1 MSNQMNAQAQTTK
14 SELSTL
20 AELTSL
26 PARMNNPCI
35 RNWKADGGRVYGYM
49 CTYIPEEIL
58 YTSKGRILPIRAGA
72 AGCENTDEADV
83 YLHKFICSYSRCL
96 LQLGLTG
103 EYDFLDGLVFMNGC
117 DQLRRVF
124 EIWRD
129 KAPTRF
135 LGMVSVPHTVEGTE
149 RFEWYVEEL
158 KRLSEQIATAYAF
171 IPSDDELKQSI
182 QIYNRYRELMG
193 EVYRLRTQEHPPLTG
208 TEAMGLSNAAFT
220 MPKALFNEKL
230 ERVLQELTGRK
241 GFESYRA
248 RLMVAG
254 SYMDDSNLIELIE
267 STGAL
272 VVTDN
277 LCFGRRHIEGMVDE
291 SEDPFTAIAKR
302 YFYHNPCPRMMQS
315 YRERLAYTTQV
326 AQEANVDG
334 VIFTK
339 IPFCDNHGVE
349 SQMEAADLEK
359 IGLPSLM
366 IERDYISADEGR
378 LKTRVQAFLEK
389 LGK

>member
-1 MSNQMNAQAQTTK
+1 MGLSEKDTK
-14 SELSTL
+14 PALGPLE
-20 AELTSL
+20 ELTGLSS
-26 PARMNNPCI
+26 RMKNPYI
-35 RNWKADGGRVYGYM
+35 RDWKQNGGVVFGYM

-58 YTSKGRILPIRAGA
+58 FSSKGRILPIRAGA
-72 AGCENTDEADV
+72 AGCRNTDEADV
-83 YLHKFICSYSRCL
+83 YLHKFICSYARSL

-135 LGMVSVPHTVEGTE
+135 LGMVAVPHAIEGAG

-158 KRLSEQIATAYAF
+158 RRLSEQISSTYAF
-171 IPSDDELKQSI
+171 ISSDDDLKKSI

-193 EVYRLRTQEHPPLTG
+193 EVYRLRTRVHPPLTG

-220 MPKALFNEKL
+220 IPKEIFNEKL
-230 ERVLQELTGRK
+230 AQVLQELTNRK
-241 GFESYRA
+241 GIESYRA
-248 RLMVAG
+248 RIMVAG
-254 SYMDDSNLIELIE
+254 SYMDDSHLIRLIE

-315 YRERLAYTTQV
+315 YKERLAFTTRV
-326 AQEANVDG
+326 AKEAQVDG

-366 IERDYISADEGR
+366 LERDYISTDEGR
-378 LKTRVQAFLEK
+378 LKTRIQAFLEK